1 MYTTPYCPYCVSA
14 KRLLQREG
22 IAYEDHDVSR
32 DYELRQRIAGQVS
45 WRTVPMIFVDD
56 AFVGGFTELDALHRR
71 GGLAHLKA

>member
-22 IAYEDHDVSR
+22 IPYEDHDVSR
-32 DYELRQRIAGQVS
+32 DYELRQRVAAEVS

-71 GGLAHLKA
+71 GGLAHLKG